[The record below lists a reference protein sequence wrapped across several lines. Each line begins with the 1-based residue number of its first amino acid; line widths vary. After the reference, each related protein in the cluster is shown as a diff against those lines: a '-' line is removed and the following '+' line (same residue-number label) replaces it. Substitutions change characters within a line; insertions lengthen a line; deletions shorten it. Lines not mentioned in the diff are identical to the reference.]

1 MKQTWNSFLQTV
13 FQSIKMLS
21 ASAPAKRRRDTAVLT
36 AGILLVTAITFAA
49 GSFPETGNGA
59 MVAFAE
65 TPGETGGQEEGTYDG
80 NTDEEKRDPE
90 SIMAAE
96 EAADTENGTETRKEE
111 AENGAETPEGG
122 EAGGSGEG
130 EAPDQEVETAAEGSG
145 DQKGAAAG
153 EDSGAPE
160 GEAAESAE
168 TSERAAVRE
177 GSGSQEGT
185 ASGENAKTA
194 EGAAAQEAS
203 GTLEQPSVP
212 ETQEA
217 AASVSLS
224 DRDYQTL
231 LKIVQA
237 EAGNCDRTGRILVA
251 NVILNR
257 VESDTF
263 PDTVH
268 SVVYQRHQFSPVGN
282 GSINRCRV
290 TDATVEAVDSALAGE
305 DYSDGALYFMN
316 RRASS
321 RKNVRWFDN
330 HLDFLF
336 KHGNHEFFK

>member
-1 MKQTWNSFLQTV
+1 
-13 FQSIKMLS
+13 
-21 ASAPAKRRRDTAVLT
+21 
-36 AGILLVTAITFAA
+36 
-49 GSFPETGNGA
+49 

-122 EAGGSGEG
+122 EAGEG
-130 EAPDQEVETAAEGSG
+130 ETLDQEAETAVEGSG
-145 DQKGAAAG
+145 A
-153 EDSGAPE
+153 
-160 GEAAESAE
+160 
-168 TSERAAVRE
+168 
-177 GSGSQEGT
+177 QEET
-185 ASGENAKTA
+185 ASGESAELA

-203 GTLEQPSVP
+203 GTSAP

>member
-122 EAGGSGEG
+122 ETGEG
-130 EAPDQEVETAAEGSG
+130 ETLDQEAETAAEGSG

-160 GEAAESAE
+160 GEAAESAG

-177 GSGSQEGT
+177 DSGSQEGT
-185 ASGENAKTA
+185 ASGESAKTA

-203 GTLEQPSVP
+203 GTPEQPSAL

>member
-13 FQSIKMLS
+13 FQYIKMLS

-65 TPGETGGQEEGTYDG
+65 TPGETGVREETASEGIP
-80 NTDEEKRDPE
+80 DEEKDDPE
-90 SIMAAE
+90 SIMTAAEAADMENGEETGKEETDGSGEAAREESESSGDGTAQEAFAAAEDPVSQEEASAPEAE
-96 EAADTENGTETRKEE
+96 EA
-111 AENGAETPEGG
+111 
-122 EAGGSGEG
+122 
-130 EAPDQEVETAAEGSG
+130 
-145 DQKGAAAG
+145 
-153 EDSGAPE
+153 
-160 GEAAESAE
+160 
-168 TSERAAVRE
+168 
-177 GSGSQEGT
+177 GSQI
-185 ASGENAKTA
+185 
-194 EGAAAQEAS
+194 
-203 GTLEQPSVP
+203 
-212 ETQEA
+212 
-217 AASVSLS
+217 SLS

-231 LKIVQA
+231 LRIVQA
-237 EAGNCDRTGRILVA
+237 EAGNCDRIGRILVA

-268 SVVYQRHQFSPVGN
+268 GVVYQRHQFSPVSN